1 MNDNEMALSILA
13 KGIVGTIKQSI
24 NKAKFNKGVTGRV
37 IEKINE
43 NTYTVQISGQIYTAH
58 SRFSLQVDDVVKII
72 KWNNNFSELYV
83 IY

>member
-24 NKAKFNKGVTGRV
+24 SKAKFNKGVTGRV
-37 IEKINE
+37 TEKINE
-43 NTYTVQISGQIYTAH
+43 NTYTVQIAEQTYTAY

>member
-13 KGIVGTIKQSI
+13 KGVVSTIKQSI

-43 NTYTVQISGQIYTAH
+43 NTYTVQISGQTYTAH
-58 SRFSLQVDDVVKII
+58 SRFSLQIHDVVKII
-72 KWNNNFSELYV
+72 KWNNNFSELYI